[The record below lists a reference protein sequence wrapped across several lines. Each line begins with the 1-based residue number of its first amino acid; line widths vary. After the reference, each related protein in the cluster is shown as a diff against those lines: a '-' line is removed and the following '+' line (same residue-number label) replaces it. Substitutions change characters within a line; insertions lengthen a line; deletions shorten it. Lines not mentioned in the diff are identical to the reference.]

1 MIVIDTNVLSEVTK
15 PKPSTAVLDW
25 LARQDRAA
33 MFTTTI
39 TQAEILYSLERLPDS
54 KRKQSLAQA
63 INAMFAEDFE
73 GHVLNF
79 DQPAAAAYARL
90 LHLRKTQGLSS
101 SQSDTMIAAIALSI
115 GAAVATR
122 NISDFQT
129 AGLAVINPWEG

>member
-1 MIVIDTNVLSEVTK
+1 
-15 PKPSTAVLDW
+15 
-25 LARQDRAA
+25 